1 MLRRPIPLRQRPID
15 LFIVAFFVINLLLI
29 TYIVDIEQLIIADPY
44 HFSYPLWP
52 PAPAVDAI
60 HWWGNTFD
68 PLLMARPV
76 WWKMTIW
83 IDNLGFGPFYVV
95 AIYAWTRGR
104 DWIRRPSLL
113 YSAIMLTNVTIILGE
128 ELAGPHASPHF
139 PIVLLANLAWLLVPL
154 AIIFRMWRSPTPFT
168 TEKAPTDAATPV
180 ATDSPAPL

>member
-1 MLRRPIPLRQRPID
+1 MSRHAIPLRERPFD
-15 LFIVAFFVINLLLI
+15 LLIIAFFVINLLFV
-29 TYIVDIEQLIIADPY
+29 TYIVDIEQLIIVDPY

-83 IDNLGFGPFYVV
+83 IDNLAFGPFYIV
-95 AIYAWTRGR
+95 AIYAWARAR
-104 DWIRRPSLL
+104 DWIRLPSLL
-113 YSAIMLTNVTIILGE
+113 FSAVMLTNVTIILGE
-128 ELAGPHASPHF
+128 EFAGPHASPHF

-154 AIIFRMWRSPTPFT
+154 AIIVRMWPSPTPFT
-168 TEKAPTDAATPV
+168 RDTKPESPPVPLAKGSTTP
-180 ATDSPAPL
+180 L